1 MQAKMEDAEARRKVR
16 AAKREAKGGVLRA
29 VNSCTKFAVSGAA
42 FAALVHF
49 RNAEACWALT
59 GSILSSFNCKFLKH
73 LLNHER
79 PESAPKAD
87 PGMPSAHAQSLAFLS
102 TYAILH
108 LAKVNAMAA
117 FALQAISLFLAWLRV
132 EMGYHTLI
140 QVVVGYLLG
149 ASSSAAWF
157 FLGRRTLPQ
166 LLQNPEALKMVYAAV
181 VVSMVLF
188 AGLFGKSWMKELT
201 EGLNKLQQGMS
212 KRS

>member
-16 AAKREAKGGVLRA
+16 AARREAKGGVLRA
-29 VNSCTKFAVSGAA
+29 INSCTKFAVSGAA
-42 FAALVHF
+42 FAALAYF

-102 TYAILH
+102 TYATLH
-108 LAKVNAMAA
+108 LARANAVAA
-117 FALQAISLFLAWLRV
+117 FVLQALSLFLAWLRV

-149 ASSSAAWF
+149 TSSAAAWF
-157 FLGRRTLPQ
+157 FLGQQALPQ
-166 LLQNPEALKMVYAAV
+166 LMLNPETLQMVYVAV
-181 VVSMVLF
+181 IISMGLF
-188 AGLFGKSWMKELT
+188 AILFGKGWLQELT
-201 EGLNKLQQGMS
+201 EGLDKLQRSLSKQG
-212 KRS
+212 